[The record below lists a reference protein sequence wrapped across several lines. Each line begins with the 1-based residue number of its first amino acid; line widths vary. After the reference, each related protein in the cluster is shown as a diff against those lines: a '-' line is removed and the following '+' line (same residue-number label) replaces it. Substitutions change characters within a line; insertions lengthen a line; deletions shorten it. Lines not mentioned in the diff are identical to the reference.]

1 MFLYN
6 IRVRKLE
13 SDNCVTCSGNVAL
26 VSLHL
31 GGVHCRSFYWTLVIH
46 LCSGA
51 VCENGVLR
59 TMTAT
64 YFSYQHTLVIIRH
77 CSSVFS
83 GIQTNRCL
91 ADFSLMVTM

>member
-31 GGVHCRSFYWTLVIH
+31 GGVHCPSFYWTLVIH

-64 YFSYQHTLVIIRH
+64 YLPAY
-77 CSSVFS
+77 SSDYMPLLF
-83 GIQTNRCL
+83 CL
-91 ADFSLMVTM
+91 LRNPN